1 MMNRKLLAFCLL
13 PLLILGCANPMTRDI
28 SIETETNPKVDYQG
42 YKTYSWLGAAAIV
55 NDPEGRWEPPAFD
68 ADAEIAFLINRELHA
83 RGMVESQVDPDM
95 LVFYGAGID
104 MQSVDIKL
112 DPETNLEQMV
122 NVPRGAL
129 TVILIDGESEL
140 AIWGGQAIAEIKQ
153 DPNPEITRKRLAYA
167 IEKMFARLPR

>member
-1 MMNRKLLAFCLL
+1 MYRKLFACCFSLL
-13 PLLILGCANPMTRDI
+13 LLVGCASPMTSDI
-28 SIETETNPKVDYQG
+28 SVETEASPKIRFSG

-68 ADAEIAFLINRELHA
+68 SDAEITFLINRELHA

-104 MQSVDIKL
+104 MESVEIKI
-112 DPETNLEQMV
+112 DPATDLEQMV

-129 TVILIDGESEL
+129 TVILIDSESEL
-140 AIWGGQAIAEIKQ
+140 AIWGGVATAEVKQ
-153 DPNPEITRKRLAYA
+153 DPNPEVARKRLAYA
-167 IEKMFARLPR
+167 IEKMFARLPK